1 MALTTLLM
9 QVHEFP
15 DRESLISSL
24 SEKISTHIRK
34 TVQTKETC
42 SVALAGGRTPKPI
55 YGRLNELDLPWDQI
69 QWLLGDERWV
79 PPTSDQSN
87 EFMVR
92 DTLGV
97 NRPEFDRTFWSWHLD
112 KDPHKAA
119 LAYEKRIT
127 DVLGGRPVLDLV
139 LLGLGDDGH
148 TASLFPGSAV
158 LQEKRKFCVAEEMG
172 DKGIR
177 LTLTYPILN
186 AAREVW
192 FIVEGRKKTEMVQRL
207 LKKDLTIPAAGI
219 SNIHQQLFWLQ

>member
-1 MALTTLLM
+1 M
-9 QVHEFP
+9 
-15 DRESLISSL
+15 
-24 SEKISTHIRK
+24 
-34 TVQTKETC
+34 
-42 SVALAGGRTPKPI
+42 ALAGGRTPKPI

-97 NRPEFDRTFWSWHLD
+97 NRPEFDRTFWSWHHD

-127 DVLGGRPVLDLV
+127 DTLSARPVLDLV

-148 TASLFPGSAV
+148 TASLFPGSAA

-172 DKGIR
+172 DKGMR

-186 AAREVW
+186 SAREVW
-192 FIVEGRKKTEMVQRL
+192 FIVEGRKKTDMVQRL
-207 LKKDLTIPAAGI
+207 LKADQTIPAAGI
-219 SNIHQQLFWLQ
+219 RNANQHLFWLK